1 MNEARLLLL
10 ADALEHRIPADKF
23 DLADW
28 RNRGSYDPDRDD
40 RPRSY
45 VTDAALLHGCGTTG
59 CAVGWACALPEFNA
73 EGLTWAECEP
83 AYQPEPD
90 ALIFTHFEAVQRF
103 FEIDHWGA
111 HFLFL
116 RSSYEDS
123 AGPLDVAAR
132 IREFVANRRPE

>member
-23 DLADW
+23 DLAEW
-28 RNRGSYDPDRDD
+28 RGREDYDPDRDD
-40 RPRSY
+40 RPGTY

-73 EGLTWAECEP
+73 EGLTWDGTMP
-83 AYQPEPD
+83 AYHQPGP
-90 ALIFTHFEAVQRF
+90 LGLSFIHFEAVNRF
-103 FEIDHWGA
+103 FGICEEDSSY
-111 HFLFL
+111 LFL
-116 RSSYEDS
+116 SSSYDDP

-132 IREFVANRRPE
+132 IREFVANRRA